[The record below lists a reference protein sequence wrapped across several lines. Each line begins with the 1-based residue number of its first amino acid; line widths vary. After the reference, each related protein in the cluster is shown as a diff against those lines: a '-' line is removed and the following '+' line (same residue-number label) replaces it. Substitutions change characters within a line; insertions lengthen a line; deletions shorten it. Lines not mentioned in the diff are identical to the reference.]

1 MPRVLRAFL
10 LVALLASPLALTA
23 RAEES
28 SPVKADD
35 RVAFARDQV
44 YPALVNIRVVSK
56 SFSGGRVERFPS
68 AGSGVIVSPAGH
80 VLTNYHVAGES
91 AHLVCVLPTQEA
103 IEAEVVAHDPLTD
116 LSVLRLKLELR
127 KDKNII
133 IPYARIGDSD
143 QLAVG
148 EQVLAMGNPLTLSS
162 SMTLGIVGN
171 PSRVF
176 TSFTGSDMDDMDLGE
191 GQLTGLFTRWIQ
203 HDALILPG
211 NSGGPLVNL
220 RGEVIGINELGGAG
234 VGFAIPS
241 NLARHVLNQALTHGE
256 VRRGWFGITL
266 YPVEKM
272 GRRDGALV
280 SAVQPGGPVEKAGI
294 QPGDLILSVDERP
307 LTALHFEDVPTLYKR
322 LADFPSGSKA
332 RVRYLR
338 AGESKE
344 AVVEV
349 ARMERFLGDEH
360 ELRSLGLSVREITGP
375 MALLRRWPNQHGVL
389 VTGVRPGFPADDAK
403 PGLSGGDVILELDGK
418 PITDLASFKAIADGL
433 GKKAGIRV
441 RMRRNNDDLVTVL
454 DTSKKPPESLG
465 AELPKAWLGVATQVV
480 TPDVAAALGAKDLR
494 GFRITQV
501 YPGTEAA
508 KAELKIGDVL
518 TALNGQDLK
527 ASRIQDAEV
536 LKRRI
541 ENMGVGEKAE
551 FQIVRDAKPTTV
563 AVVLEE
569 TPNTVAE
576 AKTAKDDDLELKVRA
591 IVFFVRV
598 ENRWPL
604 DQKGVVVTDVTRGG
618 WASLAGL
625 QGGDLILKIQEEP
638 VDDVPAFEA
647 RTKKLKEQKPET
659 VSIFVRRGYRTH
671 YVFVQPQWKETK

>member
-1 MPRVLRAFL
+1 VDP
-10 LVALLASPLALTA
+10 A
-23 RAEES
+23 R
-28 SPVKADD
+28 
-35 RVAFARDQV
+35 R
-44 YPALVNIRVVSK
+44 
-56 SFSGGRVERFPS
+56 
-68 AGSGVIVSPAGH
+68 
-80 VLTNYHVAGES
+80 
-91 AHLVCVLPTQEA
+91 
-103 IEAEVVAHDPLTD
+103 
-116 LSVLRLKLELR
+116 
-127 KDKNII
+127 
-133 IPYARIGDSD
+133 
-143 QLAVG
+143 
-148 EQVLAMGNPLTLSS
+148 
-162 SMTLGIVGN
+162 
-171 PSRVF
+171 
-176 TSFTGSDMDDMDLGE
+176 
-191 GQLTGLFTRWIQ
+191 
-203 HDALILPG
+203 LILPG

-220 RGEVIGINELGGAG
+220 RGEVIGINELGGSG

-241 NLARHVLNQALTHGE
+241 NLASHVLNQALTFGE

-272 GRRDGALV
+272 DRKDGALV
-280 SAVQPGGPVEKAGI
+280 SAVQPSGPAEKAGLV
-294 QPGDLILSVDERP
+294 PGDVVLSVEGRP
-307 LTALHFEDVPTLYKR
+307 LTAMHFEDVPTLYKR
-322 LADFPSGSKA
+322 LADYTVGSKV

-338 AGESKE
+338 GGEEKDTVLE
-344 AVVEV
+344 VV
-349 ARMERFLGDEH
+349 RMERYLGDEH
-360 ELRSLGLSVREITGP
+360 ELRPLGLSVREITGP
-375 MALLRRWPNQHGVL
+375 MALLRRWPSRDGVL

-403 PGLSGGDVILELDGK
+403 PGLQPGDVVLELDGK
-418 PITDLASFKAIADGL
+418 PVTDFASFQTIVDGL

-494 GFRITQV
+494 GFRVTQV

-508 KAELKIGDVL
+508 KAGIAVGDVL
-518 TALNGQDLK
+518 TSLNGQELK

-541 ENMGVGEKAE
+541 ENMSVGEKAE
-551 FQIVRDAKPTTV
+551 FQVVRGGQPTTV
-563 AVVLEE
+563 AVTLEE

-576 AKTAKDDDLELKVRA
+576 AKTAKDDDLEFKVRS
-591 IVFFVRV
+591 IVFFDRV

-625 QGGDLILKIQEEP
+625 QGGDLILRIQETP
-638 VDDVPAFEA
+638 VDDIPGFEA
-647 RTKKLKEQKPET
+647 LTKKLKEQKPET